1 MKYKLRSSSKN
12 STESKS
18 TYHSS
23 GSSSNRGISSGPPE
37 KRPRLEHEVQGP
49 NRGVGHNLRR
59 KPWAPSLISIETQTD
74 EGLTENHSNVR
85 SSECVGG
92 SDKCI
97 NVCELCGCRNKRL
110 RYQKSGAFEVGEKE
124 VIHKEEECIE
134 SEINK
139 ANEDLPTVASFSER
153 LDQSSNLVDNEDKAT
168 IKTLPLEVRRIVG
181 LRSK

>member
-23 GSSSNRGISSGPPE
+23 GPSSSRGISSGPPE

-59 KPWAPSLISIETQTD
+59 KPWAPSLISIETQTE
-74 EGLTENHSNVR
+74 EGLIENYSNVR
-85 SSECVGG
+85 SSECVEG
-92 SDKCI
+92 SDKCH

-110 RYQKSGAFEVGEKE
+110 RYPKSEASEVGENDA
-124 VIHKEEECIE
+124 IQKEEECIE
-134 SEINK
+134 SERDK
-139 ANEDLPTVASFSER
+139 ANENLPAVASLSER
-153 LDQSSNLVDNEDKAT
+153 LDPSSDLLDNEDKAT
-168 IKTLPLEVRRIVG
+168 VKALPLEVRRIFK
-181 LRSK
+181 L